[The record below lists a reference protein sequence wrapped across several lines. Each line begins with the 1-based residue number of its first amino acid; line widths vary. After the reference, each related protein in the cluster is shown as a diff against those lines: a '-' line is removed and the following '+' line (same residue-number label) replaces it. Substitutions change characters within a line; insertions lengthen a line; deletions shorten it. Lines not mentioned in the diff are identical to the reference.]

1 MLGEMMTARTE
12 DGVFRTIRP
21 PDKTK
26 PVLKKL
32 QEQKYVSSLVKA
44 SGEVEWALT
53 HEGAVRIQTGSVAHG
68 SRPLLLTSSFFDSS
82 LFPFVGGLFLSRIVM
97 LPVFTEPR
105 QKLNHCMQLLLGR
118 TLNKQD
124 MVYAT
129 ICQDAGATPKM
140 YVSQLQLPGLAT
152 GNLRRFRDG
161 LPDWEKVYN
170 SDPFI
175 TKKEAES
182 NVTAK
187 VMEELLPIYDS
198 VCLGRVEK
206 TNQTLRDNLAKEK
219 RALRNALK
227 HMLGWTLE
235 EETQANERMEMKKA
249 MQVTMLL
256 TLLAMRDEELGH
268 SPGEH
273 SVLPTELPLG
283 PSDEWSSEHAFR
295 EAMDRLLVEECADA
309 VRYISYRWQPESAM
323 TSKEPP
329 VLPTEL
335 PLHSSDEWL
344 AQHALREALERLLID
359 DCVDAVRHVSYSWL
373 PPPPIR
379 RSLNTA
385 RKDKKNNI
393 NPARKAL
400 LKRTNKKIAR
410 DAQIAL
416 H

>member
-1 MLGEMMTARTE
+1 M
-12 DGVFRTIRP
+12 
-21 PDKTK
+21 
-26 PVLKKL
+26 
-32 QEQKYVSSLVKA
+32 SL
-44 SGEVEWALT
+44 
-53 HEGAVRIQTGSVAHG
+53 HES
-68 SRPLLLTSSFFDSS
+68 
-82 LFPFVGGLFLSRIVM
+82 
-97 LPVFTEPR
+97 R

-118 TLNKQD
+118 TRKHD

-198 VCLGRVEK
+198 VCLERVEK
-206 TNQTLRDNLAKEK
+206 KNQTLRDNLAKEK
-219 RALRNALK
+219 RALRNAMK
-227 HMLGWTLE
+227 RMLGLD
-235 EETQANERMEMKKA
+235 AERMEMKEA
-249 MQVTMLL
+249 RQVTKLL

-283 PSDEWSSEHAFR
+283 WSSEHAFR
-295 EAMDRLLVEECADA
+295 EAMDRFL
-309 VRYISYRWQPESAM
+309 ESAM

-344 AQHALREALERLLID
+344 APPQHALREALERLLID
-359 DCVDAVRHVSYSWL
+359 EGH
-373 PPPPIR
+373 
-379 RSLNTA
+379 TQGHT

-393 NPARKAL
+393 NPARKAR
-400 LKRTNKKIAR
+400 LKRTNKKVVR
-410 DAQIAL
+410 DVQIAL
-416 H
+416 D